1 MLDLRKANPVKPT
14 YALAVVALLAAA
26 FVRPNGA
33 QAQDGIKRTNLQRQD
48 LSAPGRE
55 VIQVLVEFAPGAS
68 FPRHSHP
75 GEEIVYVVAGSLEY
89 AVEGSPPVTLDAGEV
104 LFIPA
109 GAAHAV
115 SNVGNGTGSEL
126 ATYIVEK
133 GKPLITTSATAFK
146 EPT

>member
-68 FPRHSHP
+68 FP
-75 GEEIVYVVAGSLEY
+75 GIL
-89 AVEGSPPVTLDAGEV
+89 
-104 LFIPA
+104 IPA
-109 GAAHAV
+109 KKSSMSSRVPWSTRSREARR
-115 SNVGNGTGSEL
+115 
-126 ATYIVEK
+126 
-133 GKPLITTSATAFK
+133 
-146 EPT
+146 